1 VQRLQIAAASRN
13 GHGDS
18 HGHGRGS

>member
-13 GHGDS
+13 RHGDS